1 LEEYLPCSVTVGTV
15 KGYAPGLKKWIDYL
29 DTLDQRVHPGL
40 YMDKL
45 PDDSSCGK
53 RLVLFMV
60 YLYREKDLRDEQIK
74 RVIASMSFQFEVT
87 GRPTRCFKL
96 DIVLRGRKAGVRNKV
111 EARALDEKHTTSMSL
126 QICIEMV

>member
-1 LEEYLPCSVTVGTV
+1 
-15 KGYAPGLKKWIDYL
+15 
-29 DTLDQRVHPGL
+29 
-40 YMDKL
+40 
-45 PDDSSCGK
+45 
-53 RLVLFMV
+53 MV

-74 RVIASMSFQFEVT
+74 RVIASMSFQFEVM
-87 GRPTRCFKL
+87 GRPTRNFKL